1 MPLLESALHVLTLPV
16 TGALILAALV
26 LILVRKGLDE
36 AADGPV
42 ASATRVLDLR
52 TVFLLVFF
60 AAAVTAR
67 FLTLFD

>member
-1 MPLLESALHVLTLPV
+1 MPLVESAQHVLTSPI

-36 AADGPV
+36 AAEGPV
-42 ASATRVLDLR
+42 ASATRVLDLG
-52 TVFLLVFF
+52 TVLLLAIF

>member
-1 MPLLESALHVLTLPV
+1 MPLVEPALQVLTSPI

-26 LILVRKGLDE
+26 LVLVRKGLDE

-42 ASATRVLDLR
+42 ASTTRVLDLR
-52 TVFLLVFF
+52 TVSLLMIF